1 MSGPKIEL
9 DKALWARVQEHV
21 RAAGYS
27 SAEEFVQHAIEKELV
42 KTEKAETGETA
53 KSAAG
58 KIRGIGYID
67 SGRDI

>member
-21 RAAGYS
+21 RVVGYS
-27 SAEEFVQHAIEKELV
+27 SPEEFVQHVIERELV
-42 KTEKAETGETA
+42 KTEKADTGDA
-53 KSAAG
+53 AAG

-67 SGRDI
+67 AGLDI

>member
-27 SAEEFVQHAIEKELV
+27 SPEEFVQHAIERELV
-42 KTEKAETGETA
+42 KTEKGDTA
-53 KSAAG
+53 AAG

-67 SGRDI
+67 AGLDI